1 MPKYLDIIEELK
13 IKKPRRKISRK
24 GRYKKKAKIAK
35 RERKG
40 QFSPQN
46 LVYRNSF
53 EKPYNSDTH

>member
-24 GRYKKKAKIAK
+24 GRYKKKQRLQNEK
-35 RERKG
+35 RKG